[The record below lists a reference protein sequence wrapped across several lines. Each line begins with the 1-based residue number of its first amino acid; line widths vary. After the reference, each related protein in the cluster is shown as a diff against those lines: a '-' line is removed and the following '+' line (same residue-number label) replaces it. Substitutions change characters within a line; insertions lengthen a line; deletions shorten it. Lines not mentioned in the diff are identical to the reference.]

1 MAGFGGFNEKK
12 KKKKGK
18 QDASANSAGGFSTRP
33 VFVAPKM
40 IEKVRKEK

>member
-18 QDASANSAGGFSTRP
+18 NDGGNNSVGSFSAKP
-33 VFVAPKM
+33 VFVAPKI